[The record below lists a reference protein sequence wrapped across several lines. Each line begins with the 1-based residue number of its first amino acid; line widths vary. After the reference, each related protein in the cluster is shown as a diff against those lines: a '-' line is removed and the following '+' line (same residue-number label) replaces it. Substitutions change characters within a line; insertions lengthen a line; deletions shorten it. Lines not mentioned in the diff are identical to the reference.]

1 MRVKSILDK
10 QKDAIKMIQRLC
22 KDLQVI
28 QLIKARCRAVC
39 MICFVCFFFFEK
51 GRKNLYWLVVYAL
64 KITLEE

>member
-39 MICFVCFFFFEK
+39 MICFVCFFFFLKKGEK
-51 GRKNLYWLVVYAL
+51 IYIGLLYMH
-64 KITLEE
+64 